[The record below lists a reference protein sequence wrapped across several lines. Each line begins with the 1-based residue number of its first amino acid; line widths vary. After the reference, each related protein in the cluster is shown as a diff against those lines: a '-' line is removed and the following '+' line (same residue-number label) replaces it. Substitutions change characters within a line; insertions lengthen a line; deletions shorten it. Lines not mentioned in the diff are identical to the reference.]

1 MSSATSGWPI
11 APLAPATKIFISILS
26 MPFQASPSPVLQ
38 MHPAARRFPNPRRRK
53 EFRPSRHL
61 RRRFGIEW
69 RWRQQCDERWHEK
82 TEAGE
87 MGAGSQR
94 AGAGLYGDVRVLW
107 ARRPTRIGG
116 DDRPRAR
123 SGRDLFRHI

>member
-26 MPFQASPSPVLQ
+26 MPFGHLFPSFTDA
-38 MHPAARRFPNPRRRK
+38 PAARGFPNPGMRK

-94 AGAGLYGDVRVLW
+94 AGAWLYGDVR
-107 ARRPTRIGG
+107 
-116 DDRPRAR
+116 
-123 SGRDLFRHI
+123 